1 MYQPIQEEFQTMLK
15 RIISL
20 AICLIIVASAF
31 AGCSAK
37 LDDTDKGAYISMYLT
52 DMVYDLDPANAFTNE
67 SALKV
72 ISLLYDNLFIVKE
85 NGKLENC
92 LAESY
97 KITKNEELNEYKMII
112 TLNDE
117 AMWSDNIAVTANDVV
132 YAWKRVLDNE
142 ASYDAACLLFD
153 VKNARDAKEGDASID
168 DVAIYALNEKEISI
182 EFVGDIDYD
191 QFLINISSYALV
203 PLREDI
209 VSRAGDDWAKRPST
223 MVTSGPF
230 KLRTAKYD
238 PDMEK
243 GEIVAISQ
251 IIIERNPYY
260 YRNYTED
267 AYDKTVK
274 PYQLRINYSMTEEEI
289 MAAYEN
295 GEIFYVG
302 DIPLSVRN
310 DYADKATVTDAPST
324 HTYVLN
330 ENAVIRKY
338 DRSAFADLESSYN
351 VFNKELVDGVDG
363 DKIFADAKVRQ
374 ALSLALD
381 REAIANAVVFAKAAS
396 GLVPYTAKNTNEKK
410 AASFREVG
418 GDIIAS
424 TADLAAAKALLKE
437 AGVDPSDYMFAISV
451 AAYDDVHMQIA
462 EMVAAA
468 WGEDGLGFHVAVN
481 AIDVIDNDEI
491 SKITQEADRTIKD
504 DVFSEAYR
512 ACEFEVA
519 AIDMV
524 TLTNDAYSML
534 APFAKAFSG
543 QAMDMTNLSYE
554 LTPHKTGYDS
564 EAYNE
569 HMEKVLVAG
578 TQAERAELLHEAEK
592 MLLEDMPV
600 IPVIFNQNAVL
611 VSKELSKVDFTTMGT
626 PVFTETKLKDYENY
640 IPEEEKE
647 TELIIAE

>member
-20 AICLIIVASAF
+20 AICLVIIVSAF

-37 LDDTDKGAYISMYLT
+37 LDDSDKGAYISMYLT
-52 DMVYDLDPANAFTNE
+52 DMVYDLDPANAYMNE
-67 SALKV
+67 SALKIV
-72 ISLLYDNLFIVKE
+72 SLLYDNLFRVTE
-85 NGKLENC
+85 NGKIENC
-92 LAESY
+92 LAKSY
-97 KITKNEELNEYKMII
+97 KVTKNEELGEYKMII

-117 AMWSDNIAVTANDVV
+117 AKWSDNIAVTANDVV

-153 VKNARDAKEGDASID
+153 VKNAREAKEGDASID
-168 DVAIYALNEKEISI
+168 DVAIYALNEKEVSI

-191 QFLINISSYALV
+191 QFLVNISSYALV

-238 PDMEK
+238 PELEL
-243 GEIVAISQ
+243 GEVVAISQ

-260 YRNYTED
+260 YRNFAED

-274 PYQLRINYSMTEEEI
+274 PYQLRINYSMTDEEI

-295 GEIFYVG
+295 GELFYVG

-310 DYADKATVTDAPST
+310 DYADKATKTDAPST

-338 DRSAFADLESSYN
+338 DRSAFDDLSSSDN
-351 VFNKELVDGVDG
+351 VFNKDLVDGVDG

-396 GLVPYTAKNTNEKK
+396 GLVPYTTKNTNEKK
-410 AASFREVG
+410 SDSFRSVG
-418 GDIIAS
+418 GDLIAS
-424 TADLAAAKALLKE
+424 SDDLNAAKALLKE
-437 AGVDPSDYMFAISV
+437 AGIDPSDYMFAISV
-451 AAYDDVHMQIA
+451 AAYDDVHMKVA

-468 WGEDGLGFHVAVN
+468 WGEEGLGFHVAIN

-504 DVFSEAYR
+504 DVFAEAYR

-519 AIDMV
+519 AIDIV
-524 TLTNDAYSML
+524 SLTNDAYSTL

-543 QAMDMTNLSYE
+543 QGMDMTNLDYL

-564 EAYNE
+564 EAYNAL
-569 HMEKVLVAG
+569 MEQVLVTKDKKA
-578 TQAERAELLHEAEK
+578 RAVLLHDAEK
-592 MLLEDMPV
+592 MLMTDMPV

-611 VSKELSKVDFTTMGT
+611 ISEELSKVEFTTMGT
-626 PVFTETKLKDYENY
+626 PMFTKTKLKNYENY

-647 TELIIAE
+647 TELVIAE

>member
-1 MYQPIQEEFQTMLK
+1 MYQPNQEEFQTMLK

-20 AICLIIVASAF
+20 AICLIIVVSAF

-37 LDDTDKGAYISMYLT
+37 LEDSDKGAYISMYLT
-52 DMVYDLDPANAFTNE
+52 DMVYDLDPANAFANE
-67 SALKV
+67 STLKIV
-72 ISLLYDNLFIVKE
+72 SLLYDNLFVIGE
-85 NGKLENC
+85 NGKLEYS

-97 KITKNEELNEYKMII
+97 KITKNEELGEYKMII
-112 TLNDE
+112 TLNK
-117 AMWSDNIAVTANDVV
+117 AAKWSDNIAVTANDVV

-153 VKNARDAKEGDASID
+153 IKNAREAKEADASID
-168 DVAIYALNEKEISI
+168 DVAVYALNENEISV

-191 QFLINISSYALV
+191 QFLRNISSYALV

-251 IIIERNPYY
+251 MIIERNPYY

-267 AYDKTVK
+267 AYDKSVK
-274 PYQLRINYSMTEEEI
+274 PYQLRINYSMTDEEI

-310 DYADKATVTDAPST
+310 SYADKATVTDAPST

-338 DRSAFADLESSYN
+338 DRGAFSELESNRN
-351 VFNKELVDGVDG
+351 VFNKELVAGVDG

-374 ALSLALD
+374 ALSLAID

-396 GLVPYTAKNTNEKK
+396 GLVPYTVKDTTNKK
-410 AASFREVG
+410 ADTFRAIG
-418 GDIIAS
+418 GDIIAPK
-424 TADLAAAKALLKE
+424 ADLEAAKALLKE
-437 AGVDPSDYMFAISV
+437 AGVKASDYMFAISV

-462 EMVAAA
+462 SMVAAA
-468 WGEDGLGFHVAVN
+468 WNELGFHVAVN
-481 AIDVIDNDEI
+481 AIDAIDNDEI

-504 DVFSEAYR
+504 DVFAEAYR
-512 ACEFEVA
+512 AAEFEVA

-524 TLTNDAYSML
+524 SLVNDAYSLL

-554 LTPHKTGYDS
+554 LTPNKTGYDV

-569 HMEKVLVAG
+569 LMEKVLVAK
-578 TQAERAELLHEAEK
+578 TQAEKAELLHEAEK
-592 MLLEDMPV
+592 MLMEDMPV

-611 VSKELSKVDFTTMGT
+611 VSDELSKVEFTTMGT
-626 PVFTETKLKDYENY
+626 PFFTDTKLKDYELY

-647 TELIIAE
+647 TELVIEE

>member
-20 AICLIIVASAF
+20 AICLIIVVSAF

-37 LDDTDKGAYISMYLT
+37 LDDSDKGAYISMYLT
-52 DMVYDLDPANAFTNE
+52 DMVYDLDPANAYTNE

-72 ISLLYDNLFIVKE
+72 VSLIYDNLFVIGE
-85 NGKLENC
+85 NGKLEYS

-97 KITKNEELNEYKMII
+97 KITKNEELGEYKMII
-112 TLNDE
+112 TLKKD
-117 AMWSDNIAVTANDVV
+117 AKWSDNIAVTANDVV

-153 VKNARDAKEGDASID
+153 VKNAREAKEGDASID
-168 DVAIYALNEKEISI
+168 DVAIYALNEQEISV

-191 QFLINISSYALV
+191 QFLVNISSYALV

-238 PDMEK
+238 PEMEK
-243 GEIVAISQ
+243 GEIVEISQ
-251 IIIERNPYY
+251 FIIERNPYY

-267 AYDKTVK
+267 AYDKSVK
-274 PYQLRINYSMTEEEI
+274 PYQLRINYSMTDEEI

-295 GEIFYVG
+295 GEIFFVG

-310 DYADKATVTDAPST
+310 SYADIEKTDAPST

-338 DRSAFADLESSYN
+338 NRSTFEDLASDDN
-351 VFNKELVDGVDG
+351 IFDKTLVDGVDG
-363 DKIFADAKVRQ
+363 DKIFADANVRK
-374 ALSLALD
+374 ALSLSLD
-381 REAIANAVVFAKAAS
+381 RDAIANAVVFAKAAS
-396 GLVPYTAKNTNEKK
+396 GLVPYTAKNTNDKK
-410 AASFREVG
+410 SDSFRAIG
-418 GDIIAS
+418 GDLIAPA
-424 TADLAAAKALLKE
+424 ADLAAAKKLLGD
-437 AGVDPSDYMFAISV
+437 AGIDPSDYMFAISV

-462 EMVAAA
+462 QMVAAA
-468 WGEDGLGFHVAVN
+468 WGEEGLGFHVAVN

-524 TLTNDAYSML
+524 SLTNDAYSVL

-543 QAMDMTNLSYE
+543 QGMDMTNLSYE

-569 HMEKVLVAG
+569 LMEKVLAAP
-578 TQAERAELLHEAEK
+578 TQAERAELLHDAEE
-592 MLLEDMPV
+592 MLIADMPV

-611 VSKELSKVDFTTMGT
+611 VSEELSKVEFTTMGT
-626 PVFTETKLKDYENY
+626 PVFTDTKLKDYELY

-647 TELIIAE
+647 TELVITE